1 MKTINLK
8 NLVIIFVSQ
17 LLLITSV
24 QARCNLELFRFGSSV
39 ELIEKQ
45 LNLQNGP
52 ILPIMGSASQQV
64 LFVPGEEV
72 CKDEKAFIGTPVN
85 FVFLYDKL
93 VEIQTH
99 RLSVKPTLVSWAESI
114 YGEKKDK
121 PKGFYQVDP
130 VANWTWDNF
139 NAMITY
145 SIQPDDQGVIEN
157 IMIGSRRHQQS
168 FEKFFKEEEE
178 LMQRG
183 VQ

>member
-1 MKTINLK
+1 MKKINLTI
-8 NLVIIFVSQ
+8 LVLLVQVVFVS
-17 LLLITSV
+17 SV

-39 ELIEKQ
+39 ESIEKQ
-45 LNLQNGP
+45 LNLQEGP
-52 ILPIMGSASQQV
+52 MLPIMGGESQQV

-85 FVFLYDKL
+85 FVFLYGKL

-99 RLSVKPTLVSWAESI
+99 RLSTKPTLVGWAESI
-114 YGEKKDK
+114 YGEKKNK
-121 PKGFYQVDP
+121 PKEFYQVDP

-145 SIQPDDQGVIEN
+145 SIRPDDQGVIEN
-157 IMIGSRRHQQS
+157 VMIGSRQHQQS